1 MSARADRL
9 AAKLD
14 DHGVDLLL
22 VTNLINVRYLT
33 GYTGSNGAALIGG
46 DTRAFATDF
55 RYVEQAA
62 EQVESAYTRLV
73 AGVDHSSH
81 DLPTVLAELALPDG
95 NVKIGFEEEHTSYA
109 GYGKLREIMPERVEL
124 VGVSGLVEK
133 LRRVKDEGE
142 IEKIAAATKIAD
154 DALEALLAGGIL
166 GKTERE
172 LALALEHD
180 MRLRGASGPSFDSIV
195 ASGAH
200 GALPHAEPR
209 DVKIEKGQLVT
220 FDWGAIY
227 DGYCSD
233 CTRTVAAGEPG
244 PREREAYELVLGAQ
258 MIGVAEV
265 CAGGDGKAI
274 DRAVR
279 DVIDGAGHKDH
290 FGHGLGHGVGLEI
303 HEAPNLSPRST
314 DSLVP
319 GDVVTVEPGVYV
331 PGEYGLRIE
340 DLIVVQEVGT
350 RILTSIPK
358 ALRIVD

>member
-1 MSARADRL
+1 MSARAERL
-9 AAKLD
+9 TAELD
-14 DHGVDLLL
+14 EAGVDLLL

-33 GYTGSNGAALIGG
+33 GYTGSNGAALVGVG
-46 DTRAFATDF
+46 TRAFATDF

-62 EQVESAYTRLV
+62 EQVEPTYARLI
-73 AGVDHSSH
+73 AGVDNPSH
-81 DLPTVLAELALPDG
+81 DLPTVLTAAALPDG
-95 NVKIGFEEEHTSYA
+95 DLKVGFEQDHTSYA
-109 GYGKLREIMPERVEL
+109 AYGKLRELMPERIEL
-124 VGVSGLVEK
+124 VGLSGIVEK
-133 LRRVKDEGE
+133 LRRVKDAGE
-142 IEKIAAATKIAD
+142 IEKITAATKIAD
-154 DALEALLAGGIL
+154 EALEALLAGGIV

-200 GALPHAEPR
+200 GALPHAVPR

-258 MIGVAEV
+258 MIGVAEI

-279 DVIDGAGHKDH
+279 DVIDGAGHKEH

-314 DSLVP
+314 DTLLP

-331 PGEYGLRIE
+331 PGEFGLRIE
-340 DLIVVQEVGT
+340 DLIVVQESGT
-350 RILTSIPK
+350 KILTSIPK